1 MATHYSKE
9 RAKYGSG
16 AGTIIVWPVE
26 YSNLDP
32 TAEENIKILPAGY
45 LKCDGSILKALDYP
59 ALAEI
64 LGVGSASTFIRF
76 DIDGEPIDEVASD
89 EFILPDFGSK
99 YPKPTTGGSAGQ
111 YLNIL
116 TKNQLGVE
124 KRRSG
129 MGIEASATAGS
140 TTGNTTVIPVT
151 YTGNFIVPSQEI
163 AIKGKASYSK
173 GTNNSGYTDVEAVDS
188 LALHSH
194 MHFST
199 TNRLRIKTTNEL
211 ADPQSQGPGSRNV
224 ASTVPIQT
232 WLNNTGYNNNAQ
244 GPGTN
249 QPACWAIASGQQAA
263 GYQNNGVETNLGF
276 EVNYYN
282 LCYDAE
288 PPTGLNSFRY
298 YCLLTSS
305 TGFNLGNI
313 LFGNQPAFKS
323 WGLGLGTCNQL
334 NAGTFSASQNV
345 PATYITGGAGVP
357 VDYNG
362 ASLSDVVPINN
373 NTTSRPTQ
381 VYPQVNNVA
390 TEISEL
396 AQTADPT
403 IHSHKILLEKFDH
416 TYKVKTNAYLL
427 SPDNLKTTLTL
438 KTDQVA
444 SLDSVTSPYI
454 ILEYLI
460 KY

>member
-16 AGTIIVWPVE
+16 TGTIIVWPVE
-26 YSNLDP
+26 YSSLDP
-32 TAEENIKILPAGY
+32 TSEENIKTLPAGY

-64 LGVGSASTFIRF
+64 LGVGPSSTFIRF
-76 DIDGEPIDEVASD
+76 DIEGEPIDDVASD

-99 YPKPTTGGSAGQ
+99 YPKPTTGASAGS

-116 TKNQLGVE
+116 TRNQAGVE

-129 MGIEASATAGS
+129 MGIEASATAGT
-140 TTGNTTVIPVT
+140 TTGNSTVIPIT
-151 YTGNFIVPSQEI
+151 YTGNFIIPSQEI
-163 AIKGKASYSK
+163 AIKGKPSYKK
-173 GTNNSGYTDVEAVDS
+173 GTNDSGYTDVEAVDS

-194 MHFST
+194 MHFSS
-199 TNRLRIKTTNEL
+199 TNRLRIKTTNET
-211 ADPQSQGPGSRNV
+211 AEAQPQGQGARNV
-224 ASTVPIQT
+224 ASTVPISS
-232 WLNNTGYNNNAQ
+232 WLDNTKYGSN

-249 QPACWAIASGQQAA
+249 QPPCWAIASGALA
-263 GYQNNGVETNLGF
+263 GGIAPPVQTPFPGS
-276 EVNYYN
+276 EVVYFN
-282 LCYDAE
+282 LCYNLSGSG
-288 PPTGLNSFRY
+288 GLNAFRY
-298 YCLLTSS
+298 YCLLTSN
-305 TGFNLGNI
+305 TGFNLKNI
-313 LFGNQPAFKS
+313 TFAAKPEYKS
-323 WGLGLGTCNQL
+323 FIPLCG
-334 NAGTFSASQNV
+334 AGPSGDIDEASGASA
-345 PATYITGGAGVP
+345 PATYVTGGSGVP

-362 ASLSDVVPINN
+362 VSLSDVVPINA
-373 NTTSRPTQ
+373 NTASRPIQ

-390 TEISEL
+390 TEVQEL
-396 AQTADPT
+396 VQNTGDPT
-403 IHSHKILLEKFDH
+403 VHSHKILLEKFEH